1 MGMVYIRC
9 NEDGTYKSSVDKF
22 YDQKDLKNIADKAN
36 AKKTMKSAGVPVVPG
51 GEEVLTSSEEAKEI
65 AKKSPLAVWGS
76 KEAINYTRGR
86 TIEEGLNQ
94 IAMWQT
100 GMYNPQVDMKEAL
113 SAQIEKKDPEFEDL
127 YPIKKDLGL
136 L

>member
-1 MGMVYIRC
+1 MMKEVMA
-9 NEDGTYKSSVDKF
+9 
-22 YDQKDLKNIADKAN
+22 IA
-36 AKKTMKSAGVPVVPG
+36 M
-51 GEEVLTSSEEAKEI
+51 EI

>member
-1 MGMVYIRC
+1 MGLVKELAFTGRRMFSKEA
-9 NEDGTYKSSVDKF
+9 NECGLVNNVFSNYEDMMKEVMA
-22 YDQKDLKNIADKAN
+22 IA
-36 AKKTMKSAGVPVVPG
+36 
-51 GEEVLTSSEEAKEI
+51 
-65 AKKSPLAVWGS
+65 

>member
-1 MGMVYIRC
+1 MFSK
-9 NEDGTYKSSVDKF
+9 EA
-22 YDQKDLKNIADKAN
+22 KDTGLVNN
-36 AKKTMKSAGVPVVPG
+36 VFPNHEEMMK
-51 GEEVLTSSEEAKEI
+51 EVMKIAKEI
-65 AKKSPLAVWGS
+65 TMKSPLAIWGS

-100 GMYNPQVDMKEAL
+100 GMYNPQIDMKEAL
-113 SAQIEKKDPEFEDL
+113 SSQMEKKDPEFEDL
-127 YPIKKDLGL
+127 YPIKKDFGL